1 MPNVIAYNTLLA
13 KVHTLDEGRAIL
25 ADMRNDDGVKPD
37 LFTYTILLNKA
48 HTLSEGRTI
57 LTDIRNDGFTPDAHT
72 YSSLL
77 KLSSDVNDVEYL
89 LATMETDKVIFNK
102 FHWNVVQRMIGQNTS
117 GAAQQLLTKLKRSG

>member
-1 MPNVIAYNTLLA
+1 MPIVLLPGVPTRTDCAYIMPNVITYSSLLTKA
-13 KVHTLDEGRAIL
+13 HTLDEGRAVL
-25 ADMRNDDGVKPD
+25 ADM
-37 LFTYTILLNKA
+37 
-48 HTLSEGRTI
+48 
-57 LTDIRNDGFTPDAHT
+57 RNDGFTPDAHT